1 MIPYSRQDIDQADID
16 AVVRVLKSDFI
27 TQGPVLP
34 VFEKE
39 FSSLVKAQFGVGVNS
54 ATSALHLACL
64 SLGLNSGDRLWT
76 SPNTFV
82 ASANCALYCGASVD
96 LVDIDPNTFNMCP
109 HALEEKLER
118 EEKTERLPKIVIPV
132 HFAGRPCEMKKIWEL
147 SKKFGFRV
155 IEDASHALGSS
166 REGTVVGSCEYSDI
180 TVFSFHA
187 IKLITSGE
195 GGIAVTNDEG
205 LAKKLARLRS
215 HGITRQKPEMEQPDQ
230 GNWYYEQIDLGYNYR
245 MSDIAAT
252 LGLSQL
258 SKIEKFLDKRRKIAK
273 GYSDSLGRLP
283 LVLPLNEANVRSAWH
298 LYVVRVDPS
307 QSKLSRDNVFDL
319 LRENG
324 IGVNVHYIPIHMQPY
339 YQKMGFQLGDF
350 PVAEKYSKEALSLP
364 IFPSLTFEEQAKVS
378 STLLRIFS

>member
-39 FSSLVKAQFGVGVNS
+39 FSSIVNAQYGVGVNS

-96 LVDIDPNTFNMCP
+96 FVDIDPNTFNMCP

-118 EEKTERLPKIVIPV
+118 EEKTECLPKIVIPV

-180 TVFSFHA
+180 TVFSLHA

-205 LAKKLARLRS
+205 LAKKIARLRS
-215 HGITRQKPEMEQPDQ
+215 HGITRQKSEMEQR
-230 GNWYYEQIDLGYNYR
+230 GKGSWYYEQIDLGYNYR
-245 MSDIAAT
+245 MTDIAAA

-339 YQKMGFQLGDF
+339 YQKMGFQSGDF
-350 PVAEKYSKEALSLP
+350 PLAEKYFEETLSLP
-364 IFPSLTFEEQAKVS
+364 IFPSLTVDEQEKVS